1 MEFPGQHFDCD
12 IASEHAVARLVHL
25 AHATDSQQAEDAI
38 RAKLA
43 AQQRWTIA
51 LNQYATEQ
59 LQSWPLAK
67 VYDPR
72 RVWQQRLDF
81 LPKRLVVRARLTQE
95 RHTLVW
101 CPIERRFKQ
110 TIDGSPTLFHW
121 NVAHRRIGR
130 SSLTHGPLGEATR
143 GLLPTRG

>member
-1 MEFPGQHFDCD
+1 MEFPGQHFDCN

-25 AHATDSQQAEDAI
+25 AHATDSQEAEDAI
-38 RAKLA
+38 RAELA
-43 AQQRWTIA
+43 AH
-51 LNQYATEQ
+51 
-59 LQSWPLAK
+59 QSWPLEK
-67 VYDPR
+67 VSGPR
-72 RVWQQRLDF
+72 RVCQQRLDF

-110 TIDGSPTLFHW
+110 TIDGSPTLVHW

-143 GLLPTRG
+143 GLLPTRGSP